1 MRFNLWLYKL
11 ETKIQKIAIEKLMSV
26 ITVAMAIVWAVDLLI
41 PLSGYEASIYGMLY
55 FDRGLI
61 FSGQVWRA
69 ITFLFLY
76 PRASNPIFT
85 ALALYFYWWLGN
97 SLESYMGKAR
107 FNLYYLFGVIGSIIA
122 GLIVGGID
130 NFYLNISL
138 FLAFAVLFPETRV
151 LLFFF
156 IPIKIKWLGIVDGA
170 ILLFSFIIGSWRER
184 AAILAAIA
192 SFLLFFGYRLWYNIK
207 RAYQDY
213 KNRKNYYGD

>member
-1 MRFNLWLYKL
+1 
-11 ETKIQKIAIEKLMSV
+11 MSV
-26 ITVAMAIVWAVDLLI
+26 ITVAMILVWAVDLLLPI
-41 PLSGYEASIYGMLY
+41 TGYEVSIYGMLY

-61 FSGQVWRA
+61 FSGQVWRI

-76 PRASNPIFT
+76 PTASNPIFT
-85 ALALYFYWWLGN
+85 ALALYFYWWIGS

-122 GLIVGGID
+122 GLIVGGMT

-156 IPIKIKWLGIVDGA
+156 IPIKIKWLGMFDGL
-170 ILLFSFIIGSWRER
+170 ILLLSFIIGNWIER

-192 SFLLFFGYRLWYNIK
+192 SFLLFFGYRLWYNTK
-207 RAYQDY
+207 RAYEDY
-213 KNRKNYYGD
+213 KRRKNYYDR